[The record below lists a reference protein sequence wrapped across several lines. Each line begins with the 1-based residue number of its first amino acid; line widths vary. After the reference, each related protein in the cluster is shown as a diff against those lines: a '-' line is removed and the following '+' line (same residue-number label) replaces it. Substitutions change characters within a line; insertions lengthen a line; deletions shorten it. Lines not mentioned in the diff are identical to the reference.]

1 MQCCV
6 LLHVATNLTNLF
18 CKKLRERST
27 PQRHIK
33 NLARLIWNCLK
44 NSWRLWFVSYI
55 RKKLHVRCWV
65 LNTPLHLL
73 RSKYFIIERD
83 EKKICAS
90 IFHAIAERVPLAISS
105 RQYFLRISKVGICY
119 ITGQGD
125 KFRVKNATFTYT
137 FVAFFCCFSWRK
149 VRFLSFLF
157 LFLIKY
163 QISTTNY

>member
-105 RQYFLRISKVGICY
+105 RQYFLRISKVWNMLHHGSRGQVQRKECYVYIYFCGI
-119 ITGQGD
+119 
-125 KFRVKNATFTYT
+125 FLL
-137 FVAFFCCFSWRK
+137 FFMKKS
-149 VRFLSFLF
+149 
-157 LFLIKY
+157 
-163 QISTTNY
+163 